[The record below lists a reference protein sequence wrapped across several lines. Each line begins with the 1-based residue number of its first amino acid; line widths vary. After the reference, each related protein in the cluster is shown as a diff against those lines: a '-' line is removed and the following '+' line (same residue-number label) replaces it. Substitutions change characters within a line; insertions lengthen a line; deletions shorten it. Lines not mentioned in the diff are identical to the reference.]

1 MGLSGN
7 FGHGSTSGEHGQ
19 LLIADTTR
27 EPVLFWIFKCMYMV
41 LFALPFSSISAAIN
55 SGAILLK
62 ANVSGPFQQFR
73 SLLNSIF
80 WSRFW
85 PLCGGRVGLKQTPLK

>member
-27 EPVLFWIFKCMYMV
+27 EPVLFWIFKCMYAV
-41 LFALPFSSISAAIN
+41 LFGDDFRVPAGDQFRGDPLKSPCFIRFSAIY
-55 SGAILLK
+55 
-62 ANVSGPFQQFR
+62 GPF
-73 SLLNSIF
+73 
-80 WSRFW
+80 
-85 PLCGGRVGLKQTPLK
+85 